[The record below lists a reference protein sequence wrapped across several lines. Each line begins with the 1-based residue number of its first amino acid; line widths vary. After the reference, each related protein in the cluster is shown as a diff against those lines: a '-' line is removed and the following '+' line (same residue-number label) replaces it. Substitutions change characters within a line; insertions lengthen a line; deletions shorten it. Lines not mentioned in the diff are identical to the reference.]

1 MLKISVTVV
10 HIRVA
15 RLRWQ
20 YDHLPNARSHKAKD
34 AAIKTKLPLLILIL
48 LIGLSCIAIAAF
60 SFLSD
65 RAKPSSFVLKA
76 IDGCPGLPP
85 NETPTPWIA
94 KDKCGASPLARQ
106 IMACGV
112 KQYRPEMNSEST
124 TAIIP
129 LTPDIEKISA
139 CLIFQKQIRI
149 WIALDEQQG

>member
-1 MLKISVTVV
+1 MLKISVTVA
-10 HIRVA
+10 HIRVV
-15 RLRWQ
+15 RLRWWC
-20 YDHLPNARSHKAKD
+20 DHLPNARSHKAKD
-34 AAIKTKLPLLILIL
+34 AAIKTKFPLLVL

-60 SFLSD
+60 SFLSE
-65 RAKPSSFVLKA
+65 RARPSSFVLKA

-112 KQYRPEMNSEST
+112 KQYRLEMNSENT

-139 CLIFQKQIRI
+139 CLMFQKQIRI
-149 WIALDEQQG
+149 WIANDEQQG